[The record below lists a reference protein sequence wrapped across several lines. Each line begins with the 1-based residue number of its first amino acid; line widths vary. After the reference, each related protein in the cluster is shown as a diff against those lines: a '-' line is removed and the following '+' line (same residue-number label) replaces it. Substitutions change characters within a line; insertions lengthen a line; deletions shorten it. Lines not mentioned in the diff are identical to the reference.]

1 MRTVLSHSG
10 KAHDLLT
17 DAAYVIGVL
26 MLGAILLMFCYEI
39 TARYFFRAPTQWIS
53 DFTGYALLFST
64 LLLAPRIT
72 RDRGHIAITFL
83 RDALPDRHK
92 GLMDGLLFLLAAGA
106 CFWAGWY
113 ALEEAMRQFDRG
125 TRTLAVVSVPRW
137 WFSAVIAYGLLN
149 SGIYFLRMSLTE
161 LFVRATPTGG
171 DRSQNKTNPET

>member
-1 MRTVLSHSG
+1 MRTVLSYSG

-39 TARYFFRAPTQWIS
+39 TARYFFRTPTQWIS

-83 RDALPDRHK
+83 RDALPDRRK

-149 SGIYFLRMSLTE
+149 SGVYFLRMSLTE
-161 LFVRATPTGG
+161 LFVRATPTSG